1 MEERGAGVSKA
12 RLRRVKVEGED
23 KLATLN
29 LTPSLKVY
37 GERLIEVDGAE
48 YRMWD
53 PVRSKL
59 AAALLKG
66 LKDLPIYEGVKVL
79 YLGASTGTT
88 VSHVSDLLGESGI
101 VFAVEMA
108 PRVAREFLEQVA
120 SKRLNVIPIVEDAR
134 RPERYR
140 SVFSK
145 VDVIYCDIAQPD
157 QTEIALLN
165 CRRYLSGGGS
175 LLLIVKAR
183 SIDALKDP
191 DRVFKEEGEKIEA
204 AGFKIKQL
212 IRLDPFDKD
221 HALISAVWTEQPT
234 S

>member
-1 MEERGAGVSKA
+1 MPG
-12 RLRRVKVEGED
+12 
-23 KLATLN
+23 
-29 LTPSLKVY
+29 LKVY
-37 GERLIEVDGAE
+37 GERLIKVEGAE
-48 YRMWD
+48 YRIWE
-53 PVRSKL
+53 PLRSKL

-66 LKDLPIYEGVKVL
+66 LKDLPIHQGGKVL

-88 VSHVSDLLGESGI
+88 VSHVSDLLGAGGV
-101 VFAVEMA
+101 VFAVEVA

-120 SKRLNVIPIVEDAR
+120 SKRSNVIPIVEDAR

-145 VDVIYCDIAQPD
+145 VEVVYCDIAQPD
-157 QTEIALLN
+157 QTDIALLN
-165 CRRYLSGGGS
+165 CRHYLAQGGS

-191 DRVFKEEGEKIEA
+191 DRIFKEEGEKIEA
-204 AGFKIKQL
+204 AGFRIKQL

-221 HALISAVWTEQPT
+221 HALISAVWTDRPI
-234 S
+234 

>member
-1 MEERGAGVSKA
+1 MEETRGAGAGKA
-12 RLRRVKVEGED
+12 RLRRVKAEGED

-29 LTPSLKVY
+29 LTPGLKVY
-37 GERLIEVDGAE
+37 GERLIEVDAAE

-66 LKDLPIYEGVKVL
+66 LKNLPIHEGGKVL

-88 VSHVSDLLGESGI
+88 VSHVSDLLGESGV
-101 VFAVEMA
+101 VFAVEVA

-120 SKRLNVIPIVEDAR
+120 SKRSNVIPIVEDAR

-145 VDVIYCDIAQPD
+145 VDVVYCDIAQPD

-165 CRRYLSGGGS
+165 CRRHLSAGGS
-175 LLLIVKAR
+175 LLLIIKAR
-183 SIDALKDP
+183 SIDVLKDP
-191 DRVFKEEGEKIEA
+191 DRVFKEEGDKIEA
-204 AGFKIKQL
+204 AGFKINQL

-221 HALISAVWTEQPT
+221 HALISAVWTE
-234 S
+234 

>member
-1 MEERGAGVSKA
+1 M
-12 RLRRVKVEGED
+12 
-23 KLATLN
+23 
-29 LTPSLKVY
+29 KVY
-37 GERLIEVDGAE
+37 GERLVDFDDAE

-59 AAALLKG
+59 GAALLKG
-66 LKDLPIYEGVKVL
+66 LKNLPIHEGGKVL

-88 VSHVSDLLGESGI
+88 VSHVSDLLGESGV
-101 VFAVEMA
+101 VFAVEVA

-120 SKRLNVIPIVEDAR
+120 SKRPNVIPIVEDAR

-145 VDVIYCDIAQPD
+145 VNVVYCDIAQPD

-165 CRRYLSGGGS
+165 CRRYLSPGGS

-221 HALISAVWTEQPT
+221 HALISAVWTEQPN
-234 S
+234 